1 MRKLLGAALLCGA
14 LTGCAG
20 MNSDFDCNATA
31 TDKCL
36 TTAEANKLAAQGKS
50 IDDIGAEKDVKKPAG
65 ETLPALRNT
74 APVVIPSRPVSVAAT
89 GITPKAIAPRPI
101 VASPT
106 PVTPTTTTRSTLTGQ
121 PLTTPIQPLPYVSPA
136 RSVSDA
142 GRVTAQ
148 RIPDATQRLWI
159 APWVDTDD
167 NFHQPAVVEFVK
179 NKSHWDEGFRVIGE
193 DGE

>member
-1 MRKLLGAALLCGA
+1 MHKLLGTALLCGA

-50 IDDIGAEKDVKKPAG
+50 INDIGKENAVKKPAG
-65 ETLPALRNT
+65 ETLPALRNM
-74 APVVIPSRPVSVAAT
+74 APVVNSSRPVSVAAT
-89 GITPKAIAPRPI
+89 GTTPKAIAPRPV
-101 VASPT
+101 VASPV
-106 PVTPTTTTRSTLTGQ
+106 PPASVHSPLTGQ
-121 PLTTPIQPLPYVSPA
+121 TLPHPTVSPG

-142 GRVTAQ
+142 GRVNAQ

-179 NKSHWDEGFRVIGE
+179 NKSHWDDGFRVIGE
-193 DGE
+193 GGE

>member
-1 MRKLLGAALLCGA
+1 MKALLGAALLCSA

-20 MNSDFDCNATA
+20 LNSDFDCNKTA
-31 TDKCL
+31 TDQCL

-50 IDDIGAEKDVKKPAG
+50 LDDLSAVKTAKKPAG

-74 APVVIPSRPVSVAAT
+74 APVVNPLRPVSVAAT
-89 GITPKAIAPRPI
+89 GTATAKSIAPRPLATAP
-101 VASPT
+101 VGAPG
-106 PVTPTTTTRSTLTGQ
+106 PLVTPLVSTRYA
-121 PLTTPIQPLPYVSPA
+121 TPAPVNT
-136 RSVSDA
+136 A
-142 GRVTAQ
+142 GRVPAQ

-179 NKSHWDEGFRVIGE
+179 HKSHWDEGYRVIAEGGE
-193 DGE
+193 

>member
-1 MRKLLGAALLCGA
+1 MHKLLGAALLCSA

-36 TTAEANKLAAQGKS
+36 TTAEANALAAKGKS
-50 IDDIGAEKDVKKPAG
+50 INDIGQDAAVKKPAG

-74 APVVIPSRPVSVAAT
+74 APAVNSSRPVSVAAT
-89 GITPKAIAPRPI
+89 GVIAPRPI
-101 VASPT
+101 ATVSSP
-106 PVTPTTTTRSTLTGQ
+106 VRSTLTGQ
-121 PLTTPIQPLPYVSPA
+121 TAQTTSYVSPA
-136 RSVSDA
+136 SSVSGA

-193 DGE
+193 GDE

>member
-1 MRKLLGAALLCGA
+1 MKNLLGAALLCSA

-20 MNSDFDCNATA
+20 MNADFDCNKTA
-31 TDKCL
+31 TDQCL
-36 TTAEANKLAAQGKS
+36 TTAEANKLAASGKTL
-50 IDDIGAEKDVKKPAG
+50 DDLAAEKTVKKPAG

-74 APVVIPSRPVSVAAT
+74 APVISPSRPVSVAPT
-89 GITPKAIAPRPI
+89 GYTAPSTLTPRPI
-101 VASPT
+101 TGTPVRPSVASRPVVNTT
-106 PVTPTTTTRSTLTGQ
+106 PVKPDTG
-121 PLTTPIQPLPYVSPA
+121 
-136 RSVSDA
+136 A

-179 NKSHWDEGFRVIGE
+179 NKSRWDEGYQVIGE
-193 DGE
+193 GGE